1 MSKFIEV
8 NYEGQQALINLEKIM
23 YMSRCDTTE
32 TEINLVDGASLV
44 VKEKYENLISRLTAE
59 NDDYEPAI
67 RIIK

>member
-1 MSKFIEV
+1 MEKFIEV
-8 NYEGQQALINLEKIM
+8 NYEGKQALINLEKIM
-23 YMSRCDTTE
+23 YMSRYDTAE

-59 NDDYEPAI
+59 NDDHEPAI